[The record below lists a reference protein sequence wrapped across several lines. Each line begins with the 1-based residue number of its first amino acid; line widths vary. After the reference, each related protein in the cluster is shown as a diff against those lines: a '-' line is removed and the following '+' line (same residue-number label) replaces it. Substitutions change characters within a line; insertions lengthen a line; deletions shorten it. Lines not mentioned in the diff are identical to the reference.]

1 VLREAETIYKDVLAA
16 TNRASDPRQW
26 TAAIKDIATIQ
37 FMLGTTVMDRAL
49 VELSLRNFELA
60 LEEVAISGSFMD
72 RMLLGGMRD
81 NAKKALELFP

>member
-1 VLREAETIYKDVLAA
+1 LH
-16 TNRASDPRQW
+16 
-26 TAAIKDIATIQ
+26 
-37 FMLGTTVMDRAL
+37 
-49 VELSLRNFELA
+49 NFELA